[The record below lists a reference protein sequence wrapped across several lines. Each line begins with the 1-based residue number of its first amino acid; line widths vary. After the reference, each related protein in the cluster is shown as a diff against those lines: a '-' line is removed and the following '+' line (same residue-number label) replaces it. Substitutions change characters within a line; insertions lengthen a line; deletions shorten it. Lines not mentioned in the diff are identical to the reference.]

1 MSDYILKLE
10 LKNSYSL
17 WKYCMLDNHYKGI
30 NIISA
35 NNYCN
40 EYYKNYKKL
49 KEKIEKTTNN
59 NSNYNHENK

>member
-17 WKYCMLDNHYKGI
+17 WKYCMLDNYYKGI